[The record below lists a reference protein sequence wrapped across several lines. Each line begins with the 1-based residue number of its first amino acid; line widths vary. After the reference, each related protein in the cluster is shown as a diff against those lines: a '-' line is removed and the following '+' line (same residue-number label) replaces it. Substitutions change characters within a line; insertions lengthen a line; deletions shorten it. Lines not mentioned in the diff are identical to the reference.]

1 MIALWAIIYPNKKER
16 KKQEKTKL
24 DKKVKSYA
32 VVCRAF
38 RCRDFG
44 SLVWSLPTTLAPLWY
59 GDRPTACPP
68 LSPIPS
74 AAGPV
79 PLGEKQGRSQSHRGH
94 PSKKPCSYIRGRR
107 WSNPDTLCLSCGD
120 SPGDLNPRAKVSV
133 LTLANLRCIQSGIHI
148 CLPGGEAL
156 FSPMHCE
163 PWTTIEI
170 LKLFCAIKLSKSNQ
184 KILRMICWYASY

>member
-1 MIALWAIIYPNKKER
+1 MTSVLLYDPYR
-16 KKQEKTKL
+16 
-24 DKKVKSYA
+24 
-32 VVCRAF
+32 
-38 RCRDFG
+38 
-44 SLVWSLPTTLAPLWY
+44 LPLAPLWY

-133 LTLANLRCIQSGIHI
+133 LNLANLRCIQSVIHI
-148 CLPGGEAL
+148 GLPGGEAL

-170 LKLFCAIKLSKSNQ
+170 LKLFCAIKLSKSI
-184 KILRMICWYASY
+184 KKYYAWYADMQVTNLKQKQNKTTITGAVIV